1 VTDAEKKAMEI
12 MVDDADMHRWTTFA
26 VAIIEAVGR
35 DESVIIGDKDQALAA
50 FAGMWLE
57 SKTALLASAAR
68 EQRMAK
74 VVEWAKRWRTET
86 CSRVLGCDTYDGTHG
101 GECEITRNER
111 EGCTLVDALDAPPGR
126 GE

>member
-1 VTDAEKKAMEI
+1 MTDEEMK
-12 MVDDADMHRWTTFA
+12 
-26 VAIIEAVGR
+26 VALDRAKTSIELTLFRSDGPSHNLYII
-35 DESVIIGDKDQALAA
+35 S
-50 FAGMWLE
+50 
-57 SKTALLASAAR
+57 TALLASAAR
-68 EQRMAK
+68 EQRMSK